1 MKYYK
6 IKRRTKEEL
15 EEIKFDDYYISSDL
29 NYISGTTSTLYNFR
43 DEEDVCVST
52 PYTQGLPVRATLKTR
67 KVMKQGYCTYDF
79 PYPIYQDNDIEYII
93 YNNGKFYYKQS
104 NGKFLVQGKEYS
116 KINNVVKVP
125 TKYYVYDNEITIG
138 NVTYEIDTEE
148 RSDTFNYIL
157 TLENNDIVTIN
168 FYTKEDDSKR
178 IILDSKP
185 ILLFTINRKEDKQLQ
200 LDTVTCCEEVS
211 YIIYGNEKYYIIGE
225 GENAHVHIDGNNHYV
240 STNSENYNSIL
251 IKDDEVEVP
260 ISYETVATPNGDIL
274 LLYLN
279 HQEALN
285 TEIPIICKA
294 TQPINSHYLV
304 HEGGYIIYNGEKY
317 NIKQG
322 IVHKIKG
329 NNKDEYYR
337 LFYNDDNTYAYITV
351 NGTDIFFK
359 IKDENTITKDTFTD
373 EGYVEKEYKIEK
385 FDGVIIN
392 GEIYEVTDNTRIY
405 SNYNPEDTP
414 PKFEYVS
421 IYEKPLYYLKII
433 EIKNNNLVK
442 CCVDFDNCNLT
453 DIEYQSE
460 IANISNTIASNNG
473 LFSFLFPNVPFG
485 YKCIIDKELKDDT
498 EVYDDIPTDIE
509 KNLHIYK
516 IHDYVTI
523 QMPLSNDA
531 AININQSQVVQ
542 DYFFQKEIDKSVTS
556 IIDMEKD
563 LYYPCYKEKNDQF
576 QNLQLINEII
586 FNLHFRTRNLET
598 WKIIE
603 DESETNSGETT
614 LSKNCNWFITDY
626 YKDELSF
633 QNNKDKLNASDL
645 LGFLDFT
652 NDDVFYQKS
661 KLSKS
666 FLRLTFYDSPDP
678 KRQSLLHSATVFV
691 NEGALYNKFI
701 NNVKNGEFINIIE
714 NSDSVSR
721 ANSQGVSTSISVDN
735 EVYDNG
741 NVVLDDEKRLS
752 SQFIL
757 KNRYEEETSSEGFY
771 IYMFKNLSNKLHEKS
786 IYMKVEFNHAGVG
799 RTIPFILPMNEDGT
813 EPLKFN
819 NDNDEDWETLK
830 KGVKLKDLY
839 KNMFIELKV
848 VYDAINNRYAYYR
861 PQPNEKGDTKMI
873 FNLFELKIAN
883 EN

>member
-6 IKRRTKEEL
+6 IKRRAKEEL

-29 NYISGTTSTLYNFR
+29 NYISGTTSPLYNFNE
-43 DEEDVCVST
+43 EEDVCVST
-52 PYTQGLPVRATLKTR
+52 PYTQGLPVRATIKTK
-67 KVMKQGYCTYDF
+67 KVMKQGYCVYDF
-79 PYPIYQDNDIEYII
+79 PYLVYQDNDIEYII
-93 YNNGKFYYKQS
+93 YNNGKPYYKQN
-104 NGKFLVQGKEYS
+104 NGKFLVQGNEYT
-116 KINNVVKVP
+116 KTNNVVKIP
-125 TKYYVYDNEITIG
+125 TTYYVYDNEITIG
-138 NVTYEIDTEE
+138 NVIYEIDTEE

-168 FYTKEDDSKR
+168 FYTKEDKELNR
-178 IILDSKP
+178 IVLDSQP
-185 ILLFTINRKEDKQLQ
+185 TLLFTINKKEDKLIDI
-200 LDTVTCCEEVS
+200 DTVTCCEDVG
-211 YIIYGNEKYYIIGE
+211 YIIYGDNKYYIIGSE
-225 GENAHVHIDGNNHYV
+225 KESYVEIDGNTYKV
-240 STNSENYNSIL
+240 SSNSENYNSINVNG
-251 IKDDEVEVP
+251 DEVP
-260 ISYETVATPNGDIL
+260 IDYETVSTQNGNIL
-274 LLYLN
+274 ILYLKY
-279 HQEALN
+279 QESLN

-294 TQPINSHYLV
+294 TQPINSQYFV
-304 HEGGYIIYNGEKY
+304 YDGGYIIYNGEKY
-317 NIKQG
+317 NVKKE
-322 IVHKIKG
+322 IVHKIKT
-329 NNKDEYYR
+329 NDNDYYR
-337 LFYNDDNTYAYITV
+337 LYYNDDNTYAYITI
-351 NGTDIFFK
+351 NGVDIFYK
-359 IKDENTITKDTFTD
+359 IKDANTVIKDTFTD

-392 GEIYEVTDNTRIY
+392 GEIYEVTNNERIY
-405 SNYNPEDTP
+405 SNVENDNSV
-414 PKFEYVS
+414 KFDYVS
-421 IYEKPLYYLKII
+421 IYEKPLYFLKII

-453 DIEYQSE
+453 DNEYEAE

-473 LFSFLFPNVPFG
+473 LFSFIYPNVPFG
-485 YKCIIDKELKDDT
+485 YKFILDKELKDDT
-498 EVYDDIPTDIE
+498 EIYDDVPTDIE

-523 QMPLSNDA
+523 QMPLSNDSS
-531 AININQSQVVQ
+531 ININQGQVVQ
-542 DYFFQKEIDKSVTS
+542 DYFVKKEIDKSVTT
-556 IIDMEKD
+556 IVDMEKD
-563 LYYPCYKEKNDQF
+563 LYYPCYKEKEEQF

-603 DESETNSGETT
+603 DESEPNSGETT
-614 LSKNCNWFITDY
+614 ISNNCNWFITDY
-626 YKDELSF
+626 YKGNLSF
-633 QNNKDKLNASDL
+633 SNLKDKLNASDL

-691 NEGALYNKFI
+691 NEGLLYNKFI
-701 NNVKNGEFINIIE
+701 NNVKNGEFITIIE
-714 NSDSVSR
+714 NDDSLSKSDI
-721 ANSQGVSTSISVDN
+721 NGISTSVSVDN
-735 EVYDNG
+735 EVAKNG
-741 NVVLDDEKRLS
+741 NIILDDNKRLS

-771 IYMFKNLSNKLHEKS
+771 VYMFKNLTNKLHEKS

-813 EPLKFN
+813 KPLTF
-819 NDNDEDWETLK
+819 DNEADWETLK

-848 VYDAINNRYAYYR
+848 VYDAVNNRYSYYR
-861 PQPNEKGDTKMI
+861 PQVNEKGDNKMI